1 MNRIR
6 LVQVGDVESRLVEEV
21 RKAVGLHLGVPCSV
35 DARRVDV
42 AFAFHEERGQYH
54 STALLEP
61 LRGAPSGEVALGI
74 AAVDLYIPIL
84 TFVFG
89 EATVGGDAAL
99 VSYHRLRQE
108 FYGLPP
114 DRNLLRERLIKE
126 ALHELGHTAHLAH
139 CEDYEC
145 VMAASHAIEWLDL
158 KGSTFCDECAARMHA
173 AA

>member
-6 LVQVGDVESRLVEEV
+6 LVRVGDIEPRLIEEV
-21 RKAVGLHLGVPCSV
+21 RRAVVVELRLPCAV
-35 DARRVDV
+35 DGRRVDP
-42 AFAFHEERGQYH
+42 AFAFHEERLQYH

-61 LRGAPSGEVALGI
+61 LRGAPAGEVALGI

-89 EATVGGDAAL
+89 EATLAGDAAL

-114 DRNLLRERLIKE
+114 DDGLLRERLVKE
-126 ALHELGHTAHLAH
+126 ALHEIGHAAGLHH

-158 KGSTFCDECAARMHA
+158 KGAVFCDECAARMHA